1 VPSDQPQTL
10 ESPSSEAKIQVGG
23 SKDDSG
29 LDPEER
35 LDGHNRSKRCPFV
48 SAVAQE
54 HRQFLGFA
62 WRDDLFEFKCQP
74 FGLSSAPR
82 LCTKLLKPVIVILR
96 QKGIRC
102 IVFLDDLLTMA
113 RSQEELERQ
122 QQEILLLLQ
131 PLGFRIMW
139 DKLKLS
145 RTQQIEYLS
154 LLTKSLSL
162 TLSLSEEKV
171 RGIVQS
177 CN

>member
-1 VPSDQPQTL
+1 MPSDQPQTL

-23 SKDDSG
+23 HKDDSG

-35 LDGHNRSKRCPFV
+35 LDGHNRSKRRLFV

-54 HRQFLGFA
+54 HRQFLRFA

-74 FGLSSAPR
+74 YGLSNAPR
-82 LCTKLLKPVIVILR
+82 VRTKLFKPVIVILR

-113 RSQEELERQ
+113 QSQEELERQ

-131 PLGFRIMW
+131 PLGFRIKW

-145 RTQQIEYLS
+145 KTQQIHVEYPS
-154 LLTKSLSL
+154 LLTDSLSL
-162 TLSLSEEKV
+162 TLSLSEKKV
-171 RGIVQS
+171 RG
-177 CN
+177 